1 MDDINIVVSVC
12 LGMQVCMYDSS
23 CTFFLEKKL
32 RVAAGGNG
40 YDTDTERAV
49 RIRIRVIN

>member
-12 LGMQVCMYDSS
+12 LGMLYDSS

-32 RVAAGGNG
+32 RVAAGGYG
-40 YDTDTERAV
+40 YDTDMERAV